1 MMRKINIRLLRSEV
15 GFTLVELMVVVAII
29 GLLSAVAIPNF
40 QKYQARTKQAE
51 AKLHLSA
58 MYTAESSFYATYTIY
73 HNCLSFMGYNPTE
86 ETSSRYYTTG
96 FNTGQTIDGG
106 AYSSALNSG
115 LSSTDCPQSI
125 ASVQGQTFFPA
136 GKRVAAWVAPLQCMY
151 FTSVGTQADDT
162 TQVFTVGA
170 CGVIHKKFTNLDSQV
185 SLMTINEKKV
195 IQIRRNGF

>member
-1 MMRKINIRLLRSEV
+1 MGKPRIRFIYSEV

-58 MYTAESSFYATYTIY
+58 MYTAEASFYATYNMY
-73 HNCLSFMGYNPTE
+73 HNCLNFMGYDPTE
-86 ETSSRYYTTG
+86 ETPSRYYVTG
-96 FNTGQTIDGG
+96 FNAGQTID
-106 AYSSALNSG
+106 AATYSSALNSG
-115 LSSTDCPQSI
+115 LSSTDCPQS
-125 ASVQGQTFFPA
+125 AGNVQGQSFFPA
-136 GKRVAAWVAPLQCMY
+136 GKRVAAYVAVLQCMY
-151 FTSVGTQADDT
+151 FTGLGTQADDT
-162 TQVFTVGA
+162 TQTFTAGA
-170 CGVIHKKFTNLDSQV
+170 CGIIHKKFTNLDNQV

>member
-1 MMRKINIRLLRSEV
+1 MTETKPFRRQLDS

-40 QKYQARTKQAE
+40 QKYQARAKSAE
-51 AKLHLSA
+51 AKLHLSS
-58 MYTAESSFYATYTIY
+58 MYAAEASFYATYNMY
-73 HNCLSFMGYNPTE
+73 HNCLSYMGYDPTE
-86 ETSSRYYTTG
+86 QTPSRYYVTG
-96 FNTGQTIDGG
+96 FNTGQTIDAG

-115 LSSTDCPQSI
+115 LSATDCPQSI

-136 GKRVAAWVAPLQCMY
+136 GKAVAGWPAVLQCMY
-151 FTSVGTQADDT
+151 FTSVGTQADDG
-162 TQVFTVGA
+162 TQTFVAGA
-170 CGVIHKKFTNLDSQV
+170 CGIIHKKFTLMDSQV